1 MKGMNRTPSQFKI
14 LASEN
19 VADPRLRRTFHSA
32 THHALGQRAQSVQ
45 LVPEWEDLR
54 ERAHRIKEEAI
65 ENLDLHLERLEA
77 SVIQRGGRVFWAR
90 DAGEAAGYVVDL
102 CRRLGA
108 STVVKSKSMAA
119 EEIGLTDA
127 LEASGVEPVETDLG
141 EFIIQLAGETP
152 SHIIAPALHMTR
164 QQIGDLF
171 QEKFGIPYTDV
182 PAELCAFARQR
193 LRQEFLSARLG
204 ISGVNFAAADTG
216 TIVVVENEGNARL
229 CTSLPRVHL
238 AIMGLEK
245 VIPRFSDLPL
255 FLRLLARSSTGQ
267 RQTSYVSMISG
278 PRREGEWDGP
288 EEFHLILLDNGRS
301 DILADPRVRRSLYC
315 IRCGACLN
323 TCPIY
328 QRVGGHSY
336 GSVYSGPIGAVL
348 TPLFQGLEAAQDLP
362 YASSLCGSCS
372 NICPVK
378 IDLHHQL
385 LWLREK
391 LVARG
396 STPWRERLAM
406 TLYAA
411 GMKDPALYR
420 MGSALLRLLLKV
432 AGKSGRSLA
441 IPGWSPTRDFP
452 ALAETSF
459 KQWWKENR
467 NQREEP

>member
-1 MKGMNRTPSQFKI
+1 MNRTPRQFKI

-19 VADPRLRRTFHSA
+19 VADQRLRHTFQSA
-32 THHALGQRAQSVQ
+32 THHALEQRARSVQ

-54 ERAHRIKEEAI
+54 EQAHRTKEEAI
-65 ENLDLHLERLEA
+65 EHLDLYLERLEA

-90 DAGEAAGYVVDL
+90 DANEASNYVVDL
-102 CRRLGA
+102 CRRLRA

-119 EEIGLTDA
+119 EEIGLSHA
-127 LEASGVEPVETDLG
+127 LEAAGVKPVETDLG
-141 EFIIQLAGETP
+141 EFIIQVAGETP

-164 QQIGDLF
+164 QQVGDLF
-171 QEKFGIPYTDV
+171 HKTFGIPYTDI
-182 PAELCAFARQR
+182 PAELCAFARQK
-193 LRQEFLSARLG
+193 LRREFLSAPLG

-216 TIVVVENEGNARL
+216 TIVVVENEGNAGL

-245 VIPRFSDLPL
+245 VIPSFSDLPL

-267 RQTSYVSMISG
+267 KQTSYVSMISG

-336 GSVYSGPIGAVL
+336 GSVYSGPIGSVL

-391 LVARG
+391 LVARRA
-396 STPWRERLAM
+396 TPWKERLAM
-406 TLYAA
+406 ALFAA
-411 GMKDPALYR
+411 GMKDPR
-420 MGSALLRLLLKV
+420 C
-432 AGKSGRSLA
+432 
-441 IPGWSPTRDFP
+441 IGWVPRC
-452 ALAETSF
+452 
-459 KQWWKENR
+459 
-467 NQREEP
+467 

>member
-1 MKGMNRTPSQFKI
+1 MNRTPSQFKV

-19 VADPRLRRTFHSA
+19 VADQRLRHTFQSA
-32 THHALGQRAQSVQ
+32 THHALGQRSQAVQ

-65 ENLDLHLERLEA
+65 NHLDLYVERLEA
-77 SVIQRGGRVFWAR
+77 SVTQRGGRVFWAR
-90 DAGEAAGYVVDL
+90 DAGEASNYVVDL
-102 CRRLGA
+102 CRRLRA

-119 EEIGLTDA
+119 EEIGLSDA
-127 LEASGVEPVETDLG
+127 LEAAGVKPVETDLG
-141 EFIIQLAGETP
+141 EFIIQAAGETP

-164 QQIGDLF
+164 QQVGDLF
-171 QEKFGIPYTDV
+171 HKTFGIPYTDI
-182 PAELCAFARQR
+182 PAELCAFARQK
-193 LRQEFLSARLG
+193 LRREFLSARLG

-245 VIPRFSDLPL
+245 VIPSFSDLPL

-267 RQTSYVSMISG
+267 KQTSYVSMISG

-288 EEFHLILLDNGRS
+288 EEFHLILLDNGRT
-301 DILADPRVRRSLYC
+301 DILADPRVRQSLFC

-323 TCPIY
+323 TCPVY

-336 GSVYSGPIGAVL
+336 GSVYSGPIGSVL

-372 NICPVK
+372 DICPVK

-391 LVARG
+391 LVARRA
-396 STPWRERLAM
+396 TPWRERLAM
-406 TLYAA
+406 ALYAA

-420 MGSALLRLLLKV
+420 MGSAVLRLLLKLG
-432 AGKSGRSLA
+432 GKSGRHLA
-441 IPGWSPTRDFP
+441 IPGWSSTRDFP

-459 KQWWKENR
+459 KQWWEENR
-467 NQREEP
+467 RQGELP

>member
-14 LASEN
+14 LSSEN
-19 VADPRLRRTFHSA
+19 LADQRLRHTFQSA
-32 THHALGQRAQSVQ
+32 THHALEQRAQSVH

-54 ERAHRIKEEAI
+54 ERAHRIKEDTI
-65 ENLDLHLERLEA
+65 EHLDRYLQQLEA

-90 DAGEAAGYVVDL
+90 DAKEACGYVVDL
-102 CRRLGA
+102 CHRLQA

-119 EEIGLTDA
+119 EEIGLADA
-127 LEASGVEPVETDLG
+127 LEAAEVEPVETDLG
-141 EFIIQLAGETP
+141 EFIIQVAGETP

-164 QQIGDLF
+164 QQIGKLF
-171 QEKFGIPYTDV
+171 HEKFQIPYTDV
-182 PAELCAFARQR
+182 PAELCAFARKR
-193 LRQEFLSARLG
+193 LRREFLSARLG

-336 GSVYSGPIGAVL
+336 GSVYSGPIGSVL
-348 TPLFQGLEAAQDLP
+348 TPLFQGLEVAQDLP

-391 LVARG
+391 LVARRG
-396 STPWRERLAM
+396 TPWSERLAM
-406 TLYAA
+406 AFFAA

-420 MGSALLRLLLKV
+420 MGSALLRLLLRV
-432 AGKSGRSLA
+432 AGKRGRPLG

-459 KQWWKENR
+459 KQWWEKNE
-467 NQREEP
+467 QQGEGP

>member
-1 MKGMNRTPSQFKI
+1 MSGMNRTPSQFKI
-14 LASEN
+14 VASEN
-19 VADPRLRRTFHSA
+19 VADPRLRQTFHSA
-32 THHALGQRAQSVQ
+32 THHALGQRAQSVR

-65 ENLDLHLERLEA
+65 EHLDLYLERLEA
-77 SVIQRGGRVFWAR
+77 SVIERGGRVFWAR
-90 DAGEAAGYVVDL
+90 DASEAAGYVVDL

-141 EFIIQLAGETP
+141 EFIIQVAGETP

-164 QQIGDLF
+164 QQIGGLF

-255 FLRLLARSSTGQ
+255 FLKLLARSSTGQ

-420 MGSALLRLLLKV
+420 MGSAILRLLLKV
-432 AGKSGRSLA
+432 AGRGGRSLA
-441 IPGWSPTRDFP
+441 IPGWSSTRDFP
-452 ALAETSF
+452 APAETSF
-459 KQWWKENR
+459 KQWWEENR